1 MKTPYLLMLSLI
13 VLLNSCGGDDD
24 DDNNTNPDLEG
35 LEFRKEMRDFVIG
48 ISTYSKDI
56 QPGFLVIPQNGEN
69 VVSDVND
76 ATNVNGDNYLQAI
89 DGLGREDLFYG
100 YEDDNKATPTDVI
113 EEEILP
119 FLEIYKANGV
129 EVLVTDYA
137 SSNDKMADSYE
148 RNEALGFASFAADR
162 RDLDN
167 IPDFPSKPN
176 NENSED
182 INSLSDV
189 QNFLYILDPENED
202 NFSSRQDFISKIA
215 ATNYDLFII
224 DAFYDGSVLTSGEL
238 TSLKTK
244 PNGGTRLVI
253 GYMSIGEAGD
263 FRYYW
268 QSDWNDNPPE
278 WVEKENKNF
287 PGNFKLRYWEPEW
300 QDIIYGNDGSYLK
313 MILDAEFDGVYLDI
327 IDAFEFFE

>member
-1 MKTPYLLMLSLI
+1 MKTQYLPILLLLA
-13 VLLNSCGGDDD
+13 LLNSCGSGDDD
-24 DDNNTNPDLEG
+24 DDTNPDLEG
-35 LEFRKEMRDFVIG
+35 LDFRKEMRDFVIG
-48 ISTYSKDI
+48 ISTYSKGI
-56 QPGFLVIPQNGEN
+56 QPGFLVLPQNGEN
-69 VVSDVND
+69 VISDVND
-76 ATNVNGDNYLQAI
+76 PTNLNGVSYLQAI

-119 FLEIYKANGV
+119 FVEIYEDNGV
-129 EVLVTDYA
+129 EVLVTDYV
-137 SSNDKMADSYE
+137 SSVDKVADSYE
-148 RNEALGFASFAADR
+148 QNEALGFASFAADR

-167 IPDFPSKPN
+167 IPDFPASPN

-182 INSLSDV
+182 ITSLSEV
-189 QNFLYILDPENED
+189 RNFLYILDPENEN
-202 NFSSRQDFISKIA
+202 NFSSRQDFITKIA

-224 DAFYDGSVLTSGEL
+224 DAFYDGSILTSSEL
-238 TSLKTK
+238 ASLKTK
-244 PNGGTRLVI
+244 ANGGTRLVI

-268 QSDWNDNPPE
+268 QSEWDDNPPE
-278 WVEKENKNF
+278 WVENENKNF

-300 QDIIYGNDGSYLK
+300 QEIIFGNDGSYLK